1 MQEVSLDSGSHNGEC
16 SVANHTS
23 DHSAGD
29 CLCVCVSLRH
39 TLVTAHIPTSGIMG
53 QQLLCFVCF
62 VAAHTHKLELTG
74 FQSPVSERVMPQR
87 QM

>member
-53 QQLLCFVCF
+53 QQLAYVVTNMAFRE
-62 VAAHTHKLELTG
+62 HYHKQE
-74 FQSPVSERVMPQR
+74 QV
-87 QM
+87 